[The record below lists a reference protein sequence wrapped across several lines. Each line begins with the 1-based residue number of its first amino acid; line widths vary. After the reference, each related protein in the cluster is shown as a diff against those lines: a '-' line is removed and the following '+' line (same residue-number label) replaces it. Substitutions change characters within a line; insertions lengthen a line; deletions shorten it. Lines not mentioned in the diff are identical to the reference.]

1 MKDTFG
7 MADIHLGEGS
17 RFACHTYPGHPD
29 AGPILTIS
37 AAGLTFGLS
46 NRSRG
51 AVEAGDVANARRLLE
66 VVTRFTA
73 EVERLHALNTLN
85 ATNADPV
92 QDGAA

>member
-7 MADIHLGEGS
+7 AVDIHLGEGS

-37 AAGLTFGLS
+37 AADLTFALS

-73 EVERLHALNTLN
+73 EVERLHALN
-85 ATNADPV
+85 AESADPA
-92 QDGAA
+92 QDAAA